1 MAQLGRAGGTVRQ
14 GRWPSCAGV
23 VAYLG
28 MTGSALG
35 MSDRTFRQDWWRSF
49 GRISCSVRQHCWN
62 IRQDWWRKIIGPTA
76 SSILRIIHQALDN

>member
-1 MAQLGRAGGTVRQ
+1 MVAVLGSLAQLSRAGGPVRQ

-35 MSDRTFRQDWWRSF
+35 MSDRTFRQDWLADL
-49 GRISCSVRQHCWN
+49 GRIGGAV
-62 IRQDWWRKIIGPTA
+62 
-76 SSILRIIHQALDN
+76 